1 MRNLILIL
9 ILCLYA
15 SSWGADDAGE
25 IRVQPAIAVVA
36 KAPPAI
42 VNPLDAAPA
51 IKRKAVRKPRR
62 APAGGALVE
71 KNKGPRPS
79 KRPFT
84 EVGQSDSEDDDPY
97 NDEDSKRREL
107 ADKG

>member
-9 ILCLYA
+9 ILCT

-25 IRVQPAIAVVA
+25 IRAQPAIAVVA

-51 IKRKAVRKPRR
+51 IKRRAVRKPRR

-84 EVGQSDSEDDDPY
+84 EVGQSDSEDA
-97 NDEDSKRREL
+97 RF
-107 ADKG
+107 